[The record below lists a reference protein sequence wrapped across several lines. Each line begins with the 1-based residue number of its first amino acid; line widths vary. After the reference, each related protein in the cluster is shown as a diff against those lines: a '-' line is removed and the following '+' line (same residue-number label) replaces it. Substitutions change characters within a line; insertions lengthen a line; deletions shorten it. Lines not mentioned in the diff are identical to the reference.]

1 MLVEYD
7 HAEILQ
13 ANRSGSK
20 VRENAGNATIFL
32 THLGEVGG
40 SEDASNTL
48 LSENSVLGS
57 LDTSVEY
64 YTTLCLIV

>member
-13 ANRSGSK
+13 ANRSGSE

-32 THLGEVGG
+32 THLGEVGVC
-40 SEDASNTL
+40 EDASNTL
-48 LSENSVLGS
+48 LSENSVLAS